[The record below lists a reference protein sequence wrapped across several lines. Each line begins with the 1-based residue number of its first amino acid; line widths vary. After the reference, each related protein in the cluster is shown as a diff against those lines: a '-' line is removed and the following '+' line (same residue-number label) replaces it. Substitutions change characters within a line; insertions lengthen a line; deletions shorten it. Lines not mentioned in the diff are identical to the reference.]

1 MLLKHFTQRKEKE
14 KEKDCLGCCF
24 KIAFCGS
31 LTSQMLLWFGFQMG
45 LQNSQVE
52 TWSPADVGEVEGS
65 RPLGVFS

>member
-1 MLLKHFTQRKEKE
+1 
-14 KEKDCLGCCF
+14 
-24 KIAFCGS
+24 
-31 LTSQMLLWFGFQMG
+31 MG